1 MNISKKTLFNS
12 VLLFLLLLALALALL
27 ALDGLLNAPDLGS
40 QSLSD
45 YAALLLI
52 FGGLGGVFL
61 CILLLWSIIQ
71 LFQHYRRREP
81 GIYLTG
87 RLTLIFVLL
96 IVAPLLIIY
105 LLSMRFLEDGL
116 ESWFEIGME
125 EVVSDALF
133 LGQTALDVQLKQS
146 LQLVVDAAETIG
158 KEDPENPTFLLS
170 RLAKNLE
177 DQLSTRELPLRE
189 LTLLKRDGSMDSTVS
204 NQPFFAENFLPYL
217 PNADIFSRAKAQGRY
232 VALEAQDNNVF
243 VIRALAAVPQY
254 RLSDP
259 FEGQRYLQGIFI
271 LPETL
276 LARINALEDRFD
288 RYKKLRFQQQILLG
302 AFRFSLTLAVI
313 LTLLSAIWLAIFS
326 ARRLV
331 KPLKKL
337 AEATEA
343 VAAGDYDTRILASKE
358 KDLAFLTQSFNMM
371 LIRLGDA
378 RLEMQEAQ
386 QALANQHAY
395 LDTILMRISSGVLAF
410 DEHCRL
416 QHANARAA
424 ELLHLDFATYYQQD
438 LATLV
443 KNSVQLQDFWQEI
456 HERLNSRKRQWQWEG
471 DIPSSHGYRSII
483 CRGSALEDLHSL
495 RPQGTVL
502 VIEDITAIVQA
513 ERHAAWSEVAR
524 RLAHEIKNPLTPI
537 RLSAERLRYKYL
549 PLLPEDQ
556 QAGLARA
563 SQTIIEQV
571 DALLLMVNAFS
582 NYAKAPALH
591 FEFFDFN
598 QLITDISE
606 LYASEGDGQPPVA
619 IKKHLDA
626 NLQQIQADRSRL
638 SQVLHNLF
646 KNALEAHAP
655 DSKIQKIIE
664 IETLRRELFEGIW
677 LEFSVADNGQGFSSS
692 VLPKIFQ
699 PYVTSKSKGSG
710 LGLAIVQRIVE
721 EHHGRAW
728 AENRPQGGARLVI
741 QLPLLRPEAELAE
754 DTTGKNRFL
763 L

>member
-1 MNISKKTLFNS
+1 MKLTPKILFSS
-12 VLLFLLLLALALALL
+12 VLLFLLALALLTALL
-27 ALDGLLNAPDLGS
+27 ALDGLLSTPNLGS
-40 QSLSD
+40 QSLSN
-45 YAALLLI
+45 YTAFLLI
-52 FGGLGGVFL
+52 FGGLGGIFL

-71 LFQHYRRREP
+71 LFQQYRRREP

-105 LLSMRFLEDGL
+105 LLAMRFLENGL

-133 LGQTALDVQLKQS
+133 LGQAALDVQLKQS
-146 LQLVVDAAETIG
+146 LQLVVSAAEVIG
-158 KEDPENPTFLLS
+158 KENPENPTFLLS
-170 RLAKNLE
+170 RLAKSSE
-177 DQLSTRELPLRE
+177 GQLSLHE
-189 LTLLKRDGSMDSTVS
+189 LTLLKRDGSMDSTIS
-204 NQPFFAENFLPYL
+204 NQLFLDEKFLPYL
-217 PNADIFSRAKAQGRY
+217 PNADTFARAKEQGAY
-232 VALEAQDNNVF
+232 VALEAQDNNIYI
-243 VIRALAAVPQY
+243 IRALAAVPKF

-259 FEGQRYLQGIFI
+259 LEGQRYLQGVFQLSEALII
-271 LPETL
+271 
-276 LARINALEDRFD
+276 RINALESRFD

-358 KDLAFLTQSFNMM
+358 RDLAFLTQAFNMM

-386 QALANQHAY
+386 QALENQHAY

-410 DEHCRL
+410 DEQCRL

-424 ELLHLDFATYYQQD
+424 ELLHLNFATYYQQD
-438 LATLV
+438 LANVV
-443 KNSVQLQDFWQEI
+443 KNSAQLHDFWQEI
-456 HERLNSRKRQWQWEG
+456 RERLKSQKRQWQWEG

-483 CRGSALEDLHSL
+483 CRGSALEDRHSL

-537 RLSAERLRYKYL
+537 RLSAERLQYKYL
-549 PLLPEDQ
+549 PLLPEAQ
-556 QAGLARA
+556 KPGLARA

-571 DALLLMVNAFS
+571 DSLLLMVNAFS
-582 NYAKAPALH
+582 SYAKAPALH

-598 QLITDISE
+598 QLILDISE
-606 LYASEGDGQPPVA
+606 LYSSEGEGRPSVV
-619 IKKHLDA
+619 IKHQLDV

-638 SQVLHNLF
+638 TQVLHNLF
-646 KNALEAHAP
+646 KNALEAHTPESTAE
-655 DSKIQKIIE
+655 KIIE
-664 IETLRRELFEGIW
+664 IKTLSLELFEGTW
-677 LEFSVADNGQGFSSS
+677 LEFSVADNGQGFSTA

-721 EHHGRAW
+721 EHHGRTW
-728 AENRPQGGARLVI
+728 AENRPEGGARLVI
-741 QLPLLRPEAELAE
+741 QLPLLRTEEELSENAL
-754 DTTGKNRFL
+754 GKNRFL

>member
-1 MNISKKTLFNS
+1 MKRTAKTFFSS
-12 VLLFLLLLALALALL
+12 VLLFLFALALVTALL
-27 ALDGLLNAPDLGS
+27 ALDGLLSTPDLAS
-40 QSLSD
+40 QSLSN
-45 YAALLLI
+45 YTALLLI
-52 FGGLGGVFL
+52 FGGLGGIFL
-61 CILLLWSIIQ
+61 CILLLWSSIQ

-96 IVAPLLIIY
+96 IIAPLLIIY
-105 LLSMRFLEDGL
+105 LLAMRFLEDGL

-133 LGQTALDVQLKQS
+133 LGQAALDVHLQQS
-146 LQLVVDAAETIG
+146 LQLVVTAAEVIG
-158 KEDPENPTFLLS
+158 KENPENPTFLLS
-170 RLAKNLE
+170 RLAKSAE
-177 DQLSTRELPLRE
+177 GTLSPQALPLRE
-189 LTLLKRDGSMDSTVS
+189 LTLLKRDGSMDSTMR
-204 NQPFFAENFLPYL
+204 NQLFLDEKFLPYL
-217 PNADIFSRAKAQGRY
+217 PNADTFARAREQGVY
-232 VALEAQDNNVF
+232 VALEAQDNNIF
-243 VIRALAAVPQY
+243 IIRALAAVPKF

-259 FEGQRYLQGIFI
+259 LEGQRYLQGVFQ

-276 LARINALEDRFD
+276 LTRINALEGRFD

-331 KPLKKL
+331 TPLKKL

-343 VAAGDYDTRILASKE
+343 VAAGDYDTRILASNE

-386 QALANQHAY
+386 QALENQHAY

-424 ELLHLDFATYYQQD
+424 ELLHLNFATYYQQD
-438 LATLV
+438 LAILI
-443 KNSVQLQDFWQEI
+443 KNSAQLQDFWQEI
-456 HERLNSRKRQWQWEG
+456 RERLTSQKRQWQWEG

-537 RLSAERLRYKYL
+537 RLSAERLQHKYL
-549 PLLPEDQ
+549 PLLPEAQ

-563 SQTIIEQV
+563 SQTIITQV

-606 LYASEGDGQPPVA
+606 LYASESESPAPVV

-638 SQVLHNLF
+638 TQVLHNLF

-655 DSKIQKIIE
+655 ESTVEKIIE
-664 IETLRRELFEGIW
+664 IKTLRRELFEGIW
-677 LEFSVADNGQGFSSS
+677 LEFSVADNGPGFSTA

-721 EHHGRAW
+721 EHHGRTW
-728 AENRPQGGARLVI
+728 AENRPEGGARLVI
-741 QLPLLRPEAELAE
+741 QLPLLRPEEELSENAL
-754 DTTGKNRFL
+754 GKK
-763 L
+763 